1 MNTQD
6 FKIYIKNIRKEALE
20 IGYSIK
26 TMDGYLVIWNKF
38 IKWKNE
44 THFVYNEKEY
54 SKFLLD
60 YYHFDVSKYTNKSKQ
75 QKI

>member
-44 THFVYNEKEY
+44 IHFVYDEKEY
-54 SKFLLD
+54 SKF
-60 YYHFDVSKYTNKSKQ
+60 
-75 QKI
+75 